1 MSVMTNFTVRSL
13 AKNRVR
19 TIVSV
24 VGIALSCALITAIF
38 TTLTSLNAGLYQ
50 RTLESEGSWQ
60 IYASDVSD
68 TSLDSMLQSD
78 RITDMATYEELGSA
92 AFSDEERNLYGG
104 YLTVKTAPAA
114 VKGSFE
120 VDGAPLTLVPAIEEG
135 RMPQAANEIALPT
148 IIEGETLGSGSSGVR
163 ASALQLGS
171 EIVLDLGERI
181 RDDAETGEPVR
192 LDSTISY
199 TDPEEAEKYRLPEER
214 LENTAKRTYTVVGF
228 YSELGSFYGNDFT
241 ATGAGLI
248 GITAPSSDAASSAAD
263 NVNTEAASDEASEP
277 ASLTGA
283 YAFTQG
289 FKSVAELQ
297 DFTADL
303 GLGDSILHNGLLRY
317 QGITDGRAVY
327 DSVTVIAATLAVV
340 IAAAGVSL
348 IYNSFAISVAERTRQ
363 FGMLSSIGASKRQL
377 RRSVLFEALVLG
389 AVGIPLGIALGVA
402 GVAVTLHFTADAL
415 GNAISLDD
423 GIPFAVSPL
432 ALAGCALFSLVI
444 LLVSAWIPA
453 LRASRVSAVD
463 AIRQTQ
469 DVRLTRRALRRQRK
483 EVHEIRKV
491 AQTRGMHAAYA
502 GAGSFDLHR
511 GIAGRIFG
519 IPGVLAKR
527 SRERASSR
535 GRTVVASLAMS
546 VLLLIVCGSVKLYMD
561 PFLGQAENTN
571 GAGND
576 TDILANFS
584 YDAPTWDLTSDDL
597 ATFASAIDE
606 LEAQAQNANGIE
618 YAGTVK
624 QGEAKGFVPAS
635 LLDPAARELYD
646 SKFETETA
654 EWVPSAYTDEGDY
667 VQQVTTFYL
676 DDATFDAL
684 AQNAGV
690 DTALFDDPSHPKAL
704 GLNAYRG
711 QTNDGRYFNL
721 GGISDTGTLTLY
733 DLEDDDPDDAWDSW
747 GLTEGEDGTLQHL
760 FLNVETGEI
769 EARSLAEDTQ
779 TVDIKVVG
787 ILDDTALPAALYSIS
802 ATSHYPVII
811 MPESVS
817 YASAEADTQR
827 MLGFTFANALFNADD
842 HTAATQLL
850 KEAGNKLQ
858 SENVSITLFDNAAS
872 GADMRMLAQAIQ
884 LFVLLFSVITALVA
898 VANVFNTLTNSI
910 ILRTHEFA
918 VLKSVGM
925 GKRAFAKMLACECA
939 EFAVKGFLIGFA
951 LAAAATYVIYYGS
964 SFSFASIGFTMPWA
978 YVAVALGVTLAIL
991 GISVAFALHKAQA
1004 GSIVEALRAEA
1015 M

>member
-1 MSVMTNFTVRSL
+1 MSVMSNFTLRSL

-19 TIVSV
+19 TAVSV
-24 VGIALSCALITAIF
+24 IGIALSCALITAIF

-60 IYASDVSD
+60 IYASNVSS
-68 TSLDSMLQSD
+68 TSLDNMLQSD
-78 RITDMATYEELGSA
+78 RITDIATYEELGSA
-92 AFSDEERNLYGG
+92 AFSGEERNLYGG

-114 VKGSFE
+114 VKGAFE

-135 RMPQAANEIALPT
+135 RMPQASNEIALPT
-148 IIEGETLGSGSSGVR
+148 IIEGETLGSESSGVH
-163 ASALQLGS
+163 ASDIQLGS
-171 EIVLDLGERI
+171 EITLNLGERMS
-181 RDDAETGEPVR
+181 DDAETGEPVR

-199 TDPEEAEKYRLPEER
+199 TDPEEAEEYRLPEER
-214 LENTAKRTYTVVGF
+214 LENTAEYTYTVVGF
-228 YSELGSFYGNDFT
+228 YNELGSFYGNDFV

-248 GITAPSSDAASSAAD
+248 GITAPSTDAAAAAG
-263 NVNTEAASDEASEP
+263 NENTEAASGETVGP
-277 ASLTGA
+277 APLTGA
-283 YAFTQG
+283 YASTQG
-289 FKSVAELQ
+289 FSSVAELQ
-297 DFTADL
+297 NFTEDL

-327 DSVTVIAATLAVV
+327 DSITVIAATLALV

-389 AVGIPLGIALGVA
+389 AIGIPLGIVLGVA

-415 GNAISLDD
+415 GGAISLDS

-432 ALAGCALFSLVI
+432 ALAGCALFSLII

-463 AIRQTQ
+463 AIRQTH

-483 EVHEIRKV
+483 EVYEIRKA

-546 VLLLIVCGSVKLYMD
+546 VLLLIICGSVKQYMD
-561 PFLGQAENTN
+561 PFVGQAENTN

-576 TDILANFS
+576 TDILVNFS
-584 YDAPTWDLTSDDL
+584 FDAPTWDLTSDDL
-597 ATFASAIDE
+597 ATFANVVDE
-606 LEAQAQNANGIE
+606 LEAQAQAADGIE

-624 QGEAKGFVPAS
+624 QGEVKAFVPAS

-654 EWVPSAYTDEGDY
+654 EWVPSAYSEAGDY
-667 VQQVTTFYL
+667 VQQITTFYL
-676 DDATFDAL
+676 DDTTFDAL
-684 AQNAGV
+684 AQNVGV
-690 DTALFDDPSHPKAL
+690 DTALFGDPEHPKAL

-721 GGISDTGTLTLY
+721 GGISNTGTLTLY
-733 DLEDDDPDDAWDSW
+733 DLEDDDPNDAWDSW
-747 GLTEGEDGTLQHL
+747 GLTEGEDGALQHL
-760 FLNVETGEI
+760 FLNVETGEV
-769 EARSLAEDTQ
+769 EARDLADNTQ
-779 TVDIKVVG
+779 TVDVEVVG
-787 ILDDTALPAALYSIS
+787 IVNDSTLPAALYSIG

-817 YASAEADTQR
+817 NASASTGTQR
-827 MLGFTFANALFNADD
+827 MLGFTFANALLNAED

-850 KEAGNKLQ
+850 KEAGSKLQ
-858 SENVSITLFDNAAS
+858 SENVSVTVFDNAAS
-872 GADMRMLAQAIQ
+872 GEDMRMLAQAIQ

-910 ILRTHEFA
+910 ILRTREFA

-925 GKRAFAKMLACECA
+925 GKRAFAKMLLCECA
-939 EFAVKGFLIGFA
+939 GFAVKGFLIGFA

-978 YVAVALGVTLAIL
+978 YVAVALAVTLSIL
-991 GISVAFALHKAQA
+991 AISVAFALLKAQA

>member
-1 MSVMTNFTVRSL
+1 MSVMSNFTLRSL

-19 TIVSV
+19 TAVSV
-24 VGIALSCALITAIF
+24 IGIALSCALITAIF
-38 TTLTSLNAGLYQ
+38 TTLTSLNVGLYQ
-50 RTLESEGSWQ
+50 RTLATEGSWQ
-60 IYASDVSD
+60 IYASNVSGS
-68 TSLDSMLQSD
+68 SLDSMLQSD
-78 RITDMATYEELGSA
+78 RITDIATYEELGSA
-92 AFSDEERNLYGG
+92 AFSGEEHNLYGG

-114 VKGSFE
+114 VKGAFE

-148 IIEGETLGSGSSGVR
+148 IIEGETLGSESSGVH
-163 ASALQLGS
+163 ASDIQLGS
-171 EIVLDLGERI
+171 EITLNLGERMS
-181 RDDAETGEPVR
+181 DDAETGEPVR

-199 TDPEEAEKYRLPEER
+199 TDPEEAEEYRLPEER
-214 LENTAKRTYTVVGF
+214 LENTAECTYTVVGF
-228 YSELGSFYGNDFT
+228 YNELGSFYGNDFV

-248 GITAPSSDAASSAAD
+248 GITAPSTDAAAAAD
-263 NVNTEAASDEASEP
+263 NENTEAASGETVGP
-277 ASLTGA
+277 APLTGA
-283 YAFTQG
+283 YASTQG
-289 FKSVAELQ
+289 FSSVAELQ
-297 DFTADL
+297 NFTEDL

-327 DSVTVIAATLAVV
+327 DSITVIAATLAVV

-389 AVGIPLGIALGVA
+389 AIGIPLGIVLGVA

-561 PFLGQAENTN
+561 PFVGQAENTN

-606 LEAQAQNANGIE
+606 LEAQAQDANGIE
-618 YAGTVK
+618 YAGTIK

-654 EWVPSAYTDEGDY
+654 EWVPSAYSEAGDY

-684 AQNAGV
+684 AQNVGV

-747 GLTEGEDGTLQHL
+747 GLTEGEDGALRHL
-760 FLNVETGEI
+760 FLNVETGEV
-769 EARSLAEDTQ
+769 EMRDLADNTQ
-779 TVDIKVVG
+779 TVDVEIVG
-787 ILDDTALPAALYSIS
+787 IVDDDALPAALYSIG

-817 YASAEADTQR
+817 DMSTGTGMQR
-827 MLGFTFANALFNADD
+827 VLGFTFANALFNADD

-872 GADMRMLAQAIQ
+872 GEDMRMLAQAIQ
-884 LFVLLFSVITALVA
+884 LFVLLFSLITALVA

-910 ILRTHEFA
+910 ILRTREFA

-978 YVAVALGVTLAIL
+978 YVAIALAVTLAIL
-991 GISVAFALHKAQA
+991 GVSVAFALHKAQA